1 MKGRG
6 ETKMEGVMV
15 RYFLASLL
23 ALTLL
28 GAAPATADIVKLQSP
43 HSPRETMDRF
53 EAVVKQRGLTVFA
66 RIDHAA
72 GAQKVDLTLRPT
84 ELLIFGNPR
93 SGTPLMQASQTM
105 GLALPMKVLVWQDA
119 ESKVWIGYDAP
130 ADAAAERGVPR
141 DHPVVGQVTQ
151 ALQGLTAEAVKP

>member
-1 MKGRG
+1 MMARCVLVSAIAF
-6 ETKMEGVMV
+6 T
-15 RYFLASLL
+15 LL
-23 ALTLL
+23 A
-28 GAAPATADIVKLQSP
+28 AAPAAADIVRLQSP

-53 EAVVKQRGLTVFA
+53 EAIVKQRGLTVIA
-66 RIDHAA
+66 RVDHAA
-72 GAQKVDLTLRPT
+72 GAQRVDLALRPT

-105 GLALPMKVLVWQDA
+105 GLSLPMKVLVWQDA
-119 ESKVWIGYDAP
+119 EAKVWIGYDAP

-141 DHPVVGQVTQ
+141 DHPVLAQVTQ

>member
-1 MKGRG
+1 ML
-6 ETKMEGVMV
+6 V
-15 RYFLASLL
+15 A
-23 ALTLL
+23 
-28 GAAPATADIVKLQSP
+28 AAPAAAAEIVKLQSP

-53 EAVVKQRGLTVFA
+53 EAAVKQRGLTVFA

-72 GAQKVDLTLRPT
+72 GAKKADLTLRPT
-84 ELLIFGNPR
+84 ELLIFGNPK

-119 ESKVWIGYDAP
+119 EARVWIGYDAP
-130 ADAAAERGVPR
+130 ADSAAERGVPR

-151 ALQGLTAEAVKP
+151 ALKGLTTEAVKP

>member
-1 MKGRG
+1 
-6 ETKMEGVMV
+6 MV
-15 RYFLASLL
+15 RYFLPILL
-23 ALTLL
+23 TVMVV
-28 GAAPATADIVKLQSP
+28 AAGPAGADIIKLQSP

-53 EAVVKQRGLTVFA
+53 ETIVKQRGLTVFA

-93 SGTPLMQASQTM
+93 TGTPLMQASQTM

-119 ESKVWIGYDAP
+119 DAKVWIGYDAP

-141 DHPVVGQVTQ
+141 DLPVLNQVTQ

>member
-1 MKGRG
+1 
-6 ETKMEGVMV
+6 MV
-15 RYFLASLL
+15 RSFLPSLL
-23 ALTLL
+23 ILTLV
-28 GAAPATADIVKLQSP
+28 AAGPAAAADVVKVQSP
-43 HSPRETMDRF
+43 HSARDTMDRF
-53 EAVVKQRGLTVFA
+53 EAVVKQRGLTIFA

-93 SGTPLMQASQTM
+93 TGTPLMQASQTM

-119 ESKVWIGYDAP
+119 DAKVWIGYDAP

-141 DHPVVGQVTQ
+141 DLPVLNQVTQ